1 MDWYYAKN
9 GERQGPISEASL
21 RSMLVTGEIAQTDLV
36 WREGMPDW
44 LPAGEVMG
52 HSGEDSVTSNR
63 PAQQPPGGS
72 QIPQAGIGGTGMS
85 GGTIANEPI
94 PNYFVPSLLVILLC
108 GCVSWPFCIPALVF
122 ASKVNGFV
130 AVGDITR
137 AKDASQK
144 ARTWMWIGVGVGIV
158 SNSLALAYFLLS
170 PEAMQ

>member
-85 GGTIANEPI
+85 GGTIPDEQI
-94 PNYFVPSLLVILLC
+94 PTYLVQSILVTIC
-108 GCVSWPFCIPALVF
+108 CCWPFGIPGIVY
-122 ASKVNGFV
+122 ASKVEGLV
-130 AVGDITR
+130 ARGDIR
-137 AKDASQK
+137 GAMEASRKAK
-144 ARTWMWIGVGVGIV
+144 TWTWISFGTGLAAILLYLALVVLGIV
-158 SNSLALAYFLLS
+158 AL
-170 PEAMQ
+170 